1 MLQKDTRQ
9 DKKKNMSRPASEV
22 EATDESDSSHDT
34 NSRAKYKLERSKQ
47 GKLEETMRKSQNNG
61 DGKERC
67 GGKSLSRVGLG
78 LVGRMSNETTRHRKE
93 APRVRTQ

>member
-1 MLQKDTRQ
+1 MLEKDTRQ

-47 GKLEETMRKSQNNG
+47 GKLELVET
-61 DGKERC
+61 
-67 GGKSLSRVGLG
+67 LSI
-78 LVGRMSNETTRHRKE
+78 
-93 APRVRTQ
+93 Q